1 MSIPTYTD
9 PVDPKMRTGSASLPA
24 VPPFAM
30 KNVTCRA
37 FPLKANMATLNTFC
51 DQYLNMD
58 IPAEIVHFRPGLP
71 YVYLLVLDYGSMS
84 PEAIQVQNLGWVAQD
99 EVLFMMPLQ
108 RWRKEAGRMVF
119 KDWAC
124 VSPFIFVDDAMSQ
137 RTGREVYGWPKV
149 LGSVEAEVPLWS
161 NDPRS
166 PTSLF
171 KLSVDV
177 FTKAY
182 AGRRQ
187 KPQTLIEIRQEPRPS
202 FATIPPDADNPWG
215 IFSILSNA
223 VNATVGLSFD
233 AMDMLAGMRARGY
246 RTNRTPTNLLG
257 MTSALGSYL
266 SLLLPS
272 YSWIP
277 RGMNERIAQQGR
289 VRQLSIEQITL
300 KQFQDAA
307 KPIEACYQALV
318 GSHMSVDRLNAA
330 GLLGDVNLLRGDPS
344 GGFSVHIHRYDSQ
357 PIIESLGL
365 DVHAQTEDADGSR
378 VSVLKPTFPFWSDVD
393 LNYGAGHVMC
403 SRIPPIQ
410 PGAEIKWRDA
420 SGKDTDSA
428 VPSKLSHIP
437 FNTALGAAT
446 QTVSGPLNFP
456 DMTIQVFPLLADKS
470 KLQGCIDRYVNE
482 ALKTSHM
489 RFEALGSYAY
499 LIVNLCGDE
508 HGTMWSESNNIGW
521 WAEREVSFCIP
532 VKWYEKGQLKSLA
545 MVAPFVFSSNDRA
558 TLTDREINGRPSVD
572 ATIECPPD
580 TWFDKPSG
588 PNTARRLLKLTTEIF
603 PALNL
608 GQRSEQRTLIEIDA
622 THPLSWNDSVGWRL
636 VAEGWGAELASELK
650 RLTLHSLGFANEVKQ
665 AKAVAL
671 EILACEQ
678 PINWINVKQYRATE
692 DPTQACYQAV
702 IHTTR
707 RITQVYD
714 IREIRKPIN
723 INLYRYPG
731 QPIAQTLGLK
741 IKSTDSAAGD
751 VIQHLQPIRPFWMR
765 VSISN
770 DLGTVLCWRSGGE
783 IVDNRDASAD
793 TYFGRAGYTRAV
805 RGWGEPGYRT
815 ERLSYVKED
824 DRPRPPRPADST
836 PSLREALIEELR
848 HIRHIKQGEPA
859 GQSDELERLKEAS
872 SAEAFAESLTIE
884 ELYQATEAI
893 IAAIQKFEFESQ
905 RVSRLQA
912 EAAIEA
918 VDEVQIVLESILSS
932 EWGNDDPTRKQLP
945 ELCIRADTIGLVPSV
960 RDVRKDE
967 WIDKHGLTQ
976 LDDDRSEWVTFDP
989 EK

>member
-1 MSIPTYTD
+1 MNNPAYTD

-37 FPLKANMATLNTFC
+37 FPLKANIATLNTFC
-51 DQYLNMD
+51 DEYLNMD
-58 IPAEIVHFRPGLP
+58 IPPEIVHFRPGLP

-84 PEAIQVQNLGWVAQD
+84 PEAIQVQNLGWVAQH

-108 RWRKEAGRMVF
+108 RWRKEDGRMVF

-149 LGSVEAEVPLWS
+149 LGSIEAEVPLWTS
-161 NDPRS
+161 DPS
-166 PTSLF
+166 SATSLL

-177 FTKAY
+177 FGETY

-187 KPQTLIEIRQEPRPS
+187 KPHTLIEIRQEPRPS
-202 FATIPPDADNPWG
+202 FTTFPPDAANPWG

-223 VNATVGLSFD
+223 VNATVGLSIDAFD
-233 AMDMLAGMRARGY
+233 ILAGMRARGF
-246 RTNRTPTNLLG
+246 RTDRTPSDLLG
-257 MTSALGSYL
+257 MTRALGSYL
-266 SLLLPS
+266 SLLLPN
-272 YSWIP
+272 YPWIP
-277 RGMNERIAQQGR
+277 GRTNDRDAQQGQ

-300 KQFQDAA
+300 KQFRDAA
-307 KPIEACYQALV
+307 EPIAACYQALV
-318 GSHMSVDRLNAA
+318 GSYMSVDRVNTA

-344 GGFSVHIHRYDSQ
+344 GGFRVHIHRYDSQ

-365 DVHAQTEDADGSR
+365 EVCTHTEDADGSR
-378 VSVLKPTFPFWSDVD
+378 VSVLKPTFPFWTDID
-393 LNYGAGHVMC
+393 LNYGAGHVVC
-403 SRIPPIQ
+403 SRIPPI
-410 PGAEIKWRDA
+410 PRTAEMKWRDA
-420 SGKDTDSA
+420 SGKETGNPA
-428 VPSKLSHIP
+428 PSKLSHIP

-446 QTVSGPLNFP
+446 QAVSGPFHFP
-456 DMTIQVFPLLADKS
+456 DTTIQVFPLLADKI
-470 KLQGCIDRYVNE
+470 KLQDCIDRYVNK
-482 ALKTSHM
+482 ALRSTEMDM

-521 WAEREVSFCIP
+521 WADREVSFCIP
-532 VKWYEKGQLKSLA
+532 VKWYEKDQLKSLA
-545 MVAPFVFSSNDRA
+545 MVAPFVFSNNQRA

-580 TWFDKPSG
+580 TWFEKPSG
-588 PNTARRLLKLTTEIF
+588 PNTERRLLKLTTEVF

-608 GQRSEQRTLIEIDA
+608 GQRGEQRTLIEIDG
-622 THPLSWNDSVGWRL
+622 THPLSWNDAIGWRL
-636 VAEGWGAELASELK
+636 VAEGWGAEIANELK
-650 RLTLHSLGFANEVKQ
+650 RLTLHRAQFVEEVKQ
-665 AKAVAL
+665 AKALAL

-692 DPTQACYQAV
+692 DAQQACYQAL

-707 RITQVYD
+707 RITQIYD

-723 INLYRYPG
+723 INLYRFPG

-741 IKSTDSAAGD
+741 IKNTNSAVGN

-765 VSISN
+765 LSVST
-770 DLGTVLCWRSGGE
+770 DLGKVLCWRSGDDKE
-783 IVDNRDASAD
+783 KTHASAD

-805 RGWGEPGYRT
+805 RGWGEPGKRSY
-815 ERLSYVKED
+815 RLSYLKEEG
-824 DRPRPPRPADST
+824 
-836 PSLREALIEELR
+836 LRVALIEELSY
-848 HIRHIKQGEPA
+848 ILHIKHGEPV
-859 GQSDELERLKEAS
+859 GQNDELERLKKAS
-872 SAEAFAESLTIE
+872 SAEKFAESLTIE

-893 IAAIQKFEFESQ
+893 IASIQSFEFNSK

-912 EAAIEA
+912 EEAIEA

-932 EWGNDDPTRKQLP
+932 EWGNDDPTREQLP
-945 ELCIRADTIGLVPSV
+945 ELCVRADTIGLVPSV
-960 RDVRKDE
+960 RDVRKCE
-967 WIDKHGLTQ
+967 WIAKHGLTR
-976 LDDDRSEWVTFDP
+976 LPTDVDSAEWVTFDP
-989 EK
+989 KI